1 MPNWR
6 EIPCWIL
13 VGEGEA
19 AKICFHC
26 HCGEEW
32 YVLAPLAQKEPYLVT
47 CTCSRRY
54 WVVQFSGLPR
64 VWWIVER
71 EEE

>member
-1 MPNWR
+1 MPDWR

-13 VGEGEA
+13 IGEKEA
-19 AKICFHC
+19 ARICFHS

-32 YVLAPLAQKEPYLVT
+32 YVWVPLAQKEPYLVSSG
-47 CTCSRRY
+47 CGRRY

-64 VWWIVER
+64 VWEILEDK
-71 EEE
+71 EE